1 MTMLVSRVIKENRI
15 IDSKSFNDLPPLMKE
30 AINDVFSIIE
40 KETGS
45 IIEKFE
51 NAVNKVAKFH
61 NINVEK
67 FYDYFDKEIL
77 EQLGEK

>member
-1 MTMLVSRVIKENRI
+1 MLVSRVIKENRI
-15 IDSKSFNDLPPLMKE
+15 IDSKSFNKLPPLMKE
-30 AINDVFSIIE
+30 AMGDVFTLIE
-40 KETGS
+40 KETGN

-51 NAVNKVAKFH
+51 NAVTKVAEFH

-67 FYDYFDKEIL
+67 FYEYVDKEVI

>member
-1 MTMLVSRVIKENRI
+1 MQVSKIVKENLI
-15 IDSKSFNDLPPLMKE
+15 IDSKSFNDLSPLMKE
-30 AINDVFSIIE
+30 AVGDVIKLIE

-51 NAVNKVAKFH
+51 NSVNKVSEFH
-61 NINVEK
+61 NINKQK
-67 FYDYFDKEIL
+67 FYDYFDKELI

>member
-1 MTMLVSRVIKENRI
+1 MVKENHL
-15 IDSKSFNDLPPLMKE
+15 IDSKSYNELSPLMKE
-30 AINDVFSIIE
+30 AINDVFKIIE

-51 NAVNKVAKFH
+51 NAVAKVAEFH

-67 FYDYFDKEIL
+67 MNEYFDKEIL

>member
-1 MTMLVSRVIKENRI
+1 MLVSNIIKENRV
-15 IDSKSFNDLPPLMKE
+15 IDSKSFNGLPPLMKE
-30 AINDVFSIIE
+30 AMNDIFDVFE

-45 IIEKFE
+45 IVEKFE
-51 NAVNKVAKFH
+51 NAVVKVAEFH

-67 FYDYFDKEIL
+67 FYEYFDKEIL